1 MNTEKKK
8 IKCPECASFAI
19 RKNGRRR
26 GKQCYQCR
34 SCGRQFVESPSSNS
48 YPLEV
53 KKLCLK
59 IHRNGM
65 SLREIERITNIH
77 HTTIMKWLR
86 DANIE
91 TLKNAK

>member
-1 MNTEKKK
+1 MNTKKKK
-8 IKCPECASFAI
+8 IKCPECSSFAT
-19 RKNGRRR
+19 RKNGLRR

-34 SCGRQFVESPSSNS
+34 NCGRQFVESPASNS
-48 YPLEV
+48 YSLEV

-86 DANIE
+86 DASIE
-91 TLKNAK
+91 TINDLN